1 MNAEQAL
8 KITLDTIKL
17 DAVLLGEPVSLNRVT
32 FWLSEIRFG
41 IKWTG
46 PTWSHCVPRDIIK
59 TAAAIAESNHTA
71 RELLALSEGK

>member
-1 MNAEQAL
+1 MEAAEAL
-8 KITLDTIKL
+8 KITVDTLKL
-17 DAVLLGEPVSLNRVT
+17 DATLLGEAPNLNRVT

-46 PTWSHCVPRDIIK
+46 STWSHTVPRDIIK

-71 RELLALSEGK
+71 RELLALAEGK